1 MKETVFV
8 LCALLPYLIC
18 GINPAIVLAHL
29 IYHEDIRTRGSGNPG
44 FTNFKRLYG
53 FRYAWCVMVLDLAK
67 AVLSCL
73 AAGALFSAAGID
85 AQLGCA
91 YAGLFSVLGHCYPV
105 WYGFHGGKSF
115 LVGLAGMWCVD
126 AWAGFAATLLLVLF
140 LFTLHY
146 MSLAAIVSSVG
157 GVITLWLL
165 GVKTPLTLALC
176 IAGSLLLI
184 FRHRKNIVRLCRG
197 QETKFYFRGGAKEKN
212 KEEEQVKLS

>member
-29 IYHEDIRTRGSGNPG
+29 IYHEDIRMRGSGNPG
-44 FTNFKRLYG
+44 FTNFKRIYG

-67 AVLSCL
+67 AALSCL

-91 YAGLFSVLGHCYPV
+91 YAGLFSMLGHCYPV
-105 WYGFHGGKSF
+105 WYGFHGGKAF
-115 LVGLAGMWCVD
+115 LTGLAAMWCVD

-146 MSLAAIVSSVG
+146 MSLAAIISSVG
-157 GVITLWLL
+157 GVIKLWLL
-165 GVKTPLTLALC
+165 GVKTPLTL
-176 IAGSLLLI
+176 SL
-184 FRHRKNIVRLCRG
+184 
-197 QETKFYFRGGAKEKN
+197 
-212 KEEEQVKLS
+212 

>member
-29 IYHEDIRTRGSGNPG
+29 IYHEDIRMRGSGNPG
-44 FTNFKRLYG
+44 FTNFKRIYG

-67 AVLSCL
+67 AALSCL

-91 YAGLFSVLGHCYPV
+91 YAGLFSMLGHCYPV
-105 WYGFHGGKSF
+105 WYGFHGGKAF
-115 LVGLAGMWCVD
+115 LTGLAAMWCVD
-126 AWAGFAATLLLVLF
+126 AWVGFAATLLLVLF